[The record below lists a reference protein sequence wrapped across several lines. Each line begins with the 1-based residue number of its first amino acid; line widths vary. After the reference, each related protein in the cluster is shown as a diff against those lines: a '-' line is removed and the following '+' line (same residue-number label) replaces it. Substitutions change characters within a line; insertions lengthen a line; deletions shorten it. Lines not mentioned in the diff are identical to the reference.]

1 MINYLPADQRK
12 QLRAARSNV
21 LLLRYNIGLIF
32 AAVFMG
38 LAILTIFF
46 LLTNEK
52 QNAEGTI
59 ATNQARVGNFSSVQ
73 AQADSFR
80 KDLVDAK
87 SLFDSEI
94 DYSKIYLE
102 VSRLIP
108 SGAVLDS
115 LKLDAAQIGQPMTLS
130 MKIKGEQQATSLL
143 AAFKSSAMFGNAA
156 TYESLSA
163 NAGTDS
169 GTYPYIIAINVTI
182 NKSEVK

>member
-1 MINYLPADQRK
+1 MINYLPAEQQK

-21 LLLRYNIGLIF
+21 LLVRYNIGLIF
-32 AAVFMG
+32 AAAFLS
-38 LAILTIFF
+38 LAILTIFL

-52 QNAEGTI
+52 KNAEDTI
-59 ATNQARVGNFSSVQ
+59 VSNQARVGNFSAVQ
-73 AQADSFR
+73 TQADSFR
-80 KDLVDAK
+80 KNLTDAK
-87 SLFDSEI
+87 TLFDNET

-102 VSRLIP
+102 ISRLIP
-108 SGAVLDS
+108 SGAILDS
-115 LKLDAAQIGQPMTLS
+115 LKLDQAQIGQPMTLS

-143 AAFKSSAMFGNAA
+143 NAFKGSAMFGNAA

-169 GTYPYIIAINVTI
+169 GTYPYVIAINVTI